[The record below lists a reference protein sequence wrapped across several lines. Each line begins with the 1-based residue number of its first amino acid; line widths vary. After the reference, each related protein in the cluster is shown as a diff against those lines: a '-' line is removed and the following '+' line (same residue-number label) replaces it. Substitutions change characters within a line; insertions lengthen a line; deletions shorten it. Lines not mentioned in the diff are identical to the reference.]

1 MKKRSLPEK
10 DLLRPDEVAKYLS
23 ISVKTIYGWIATG
36 KVDAVKVG
44 PSRLIRIRRIVVER
58 MNPPAIQ

>member
-1 MKKRSLPEK
+1 MNQLPEK
-10 DLLRPDEVAKYLS
+10 ELLRPDEVAAYLG

-36 KVDAVKVG
+36 KLDAVKVG
-44 PSRLIRIRRIVVER
+44 PSRLLRIKRDKAES